1 MNTGTMSC
9 EAALR
14 QYFDAFD
21 GSKKN
26 FSEVYQLFN
35 AVYHDKYTLVM
46 DGKTF
51 DRDMAKDVAAG
62 YLARGSKVDVVDLR
76 RIDADRI
83 DVQIRAQSEV
93 ECKNIHVVYTIE
105 DNKVAKAQVIDN

>member
-14 QYFDAFD
+14 QYFAFD

-46 DGKTF
+46 GGKTF
-51 DRDMAKDVAAG
+51 DRDMVKDVAAG

-76 RIDADRI
+76 RID
-83 DVQIRAQSEV
+83 VQIGGQNEEEYKV
-93 ECKNIHVVYTIE
+93 GHVVYTIV
-105 DNKVAKAQVIDN
+105 DNKIVKALT

>member
-1 MNTGTMSC
+1 MSC

-21 GSKKN
+21 GRKKN
-26 FSEVYQLFN
+26 ISEVDQLFD
-35 AVYHDKYTLVM
+35 AVFHEKYTLVI

-51 DRDMAKDVAAG
+51 DRNKAREIRAG
-62 YLARGSKVDVVDLR
+62 YLARGPKVEVIDLR

-83 DVQIRAQSEV
+83 DVRMRAQSEE
-93 ECKNIHVVYTIE
+93 ECKDIHVLYTIE
-105 DNKVAKAQVIDN
+105 DNKIAKAQVIDD